1 MRWAA
6 FLSGVALISAILV
19 VVVRHQ
25 NRLEFLQVRAE
36 EDLRDKL
43 NDEWSRLQLEK
54 ATWARHN
61 LVEEAARNELGM
73 VTPGPSD
80 IVVIQLG
87 AAQ

>member
-36 EDLRDKL
+36 EDLRDEL

-73 VTPGPSD
+73 VTPG
-80 IVVIQLG
+80 
-87 AAQ
+87 